1 MPAPHSEATRR
12 KALSLYRQGHGTV
25 QVGEILGVSAS
36 YVAKVARQEGI
47 IRGRG
52 HPKYTREEVE
62 QALQEAGYIAA
73 AGVLLGTSERGAWH
87 VVRRLGLLPPK
98 DGRTLGHG
106 RLYPP
111 ETRELARKLRRQGLT
126 WAEIEA
132 RTGAHRST
140 MRRWLA
146 EGKEVVGG

>member
-1 MPAPHSEATRR
+1 MPAPYPESTRR
-12 KALSLYRQGHGTV
+12 KALDLYRKGHTTT
-25 QVGEILGVSAS
+25 QVGEILGVSAT
-36 YVAKVARQEGI
+36 YVARVARQEGI

-98 DGRTLGHG
+98 DGRTLGNG
-106 RLYPP
+106 RLYPQ
-111 ETRELARKLRRQGLT
+111 ETRDLARELKRQGLT

-146 EGKEVVGG
+146 KGKEVVNV